1 MSDFGTHGTQKAMDA
16 AAHFAVNK
24 FMAEDTAATLKALR
38 DRLELQEAASNPGAD
53 I

>member
-1 MSDFGTHGTQKAMDA
+1 MSDFAKHGTQKTMDA
-16 AAHFAVNK
+16 AAAFAINK

-38 DRLELQEAASNPGAD
+38 DRMLMDEASSNPGAD